1 MGSQLPRLGAMGI
14 AGIGQMAPAAQNIFS
29 RARGATNGSKR
40 KRSGSKKNG
49 VRASGGKRR
58 KKVRAAPRTRTNG
71 GSRATSRSPN
81 RLKKGSAAAKAYMA
95 KIRKMRK

>member
-29 RARGATNGSKR
+29 RARGAV
-40 KRSGSKKNG
+40 SGGARRTKKKA
-49 VRASGGKRR
+49 VRRAKSGGGKRR
-58 KKVRAAPRTRTNG
+58 KKARAGRRTPTSG
-71 GSRATSRSPN
+71 GSRATKSR
-81 RLKKGSAAAKAYMA
+81 LTKGSAAAKAYMA